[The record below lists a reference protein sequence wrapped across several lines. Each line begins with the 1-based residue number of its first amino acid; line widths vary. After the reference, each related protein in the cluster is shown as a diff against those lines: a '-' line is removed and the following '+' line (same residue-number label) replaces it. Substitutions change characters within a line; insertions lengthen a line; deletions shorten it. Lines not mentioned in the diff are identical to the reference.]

1 MDFLHSKASNF
12 RKMLEEQP
20 QTPEAQDIL
29 KLYNE
34 AELESLIKTH
44 LLPLYLVNQ
53 LDAAVTKVMEVYPLL
68 DKSKVKRYFSCF
80 CECILKSHIG

>member
-29 KLYNE
+29 KLYNK

-53 LDAAVTKVMEVYPLL
+53 LDL
-68 DKSKVKRYFSCF
+68 
-80 CECILKSHIG
+80 

>member
-34 AELESLIKTH
+34 AELESFIKTH
-44 LLPLYLVNQ
+44 ILPLYLVNQ
-53 LDAAVTKVMEVYPLL
+53 LAAVI
-68 DKSKVKRYFSCF
+68 F
-80 CECILKSHIG
+80 